1 MSTSTGDN
9 VPNRGQ
15 RGAGRGDSRT
25 SGPRRPALGRP
36 ARRPGAEAPP
46 ERDVHDPA
54 GIRLQKV
61 LATAGLGSRRAC
73 ETLITEGRVTVDGI
87 GVRELGVRVDP
98 TKVAV
103 HVDGMRIQLDT
114 SLVTIALN
122 KPLGI
127 VSTMHDP
134 EGRPSLAQF
143 VADRA
148 ERLFHIGRL
157 DAETEGLLLLTNDG
171 ELANRLAHPSHLV
184 PKTYLAHVEGRV
196 ASNVG
201 NKMLHGIMLEDGI
214 AKVDRYHIVDSTP
227 QAALIEIVL
236 HEGRNRIVRRLFEEV
251 GHPVSRLVR
260 TQIGPIKLGDLRTGT
275 TRVLSQ
281 PEVGSLMAQV
291 GM

>member
-1 MSTSTGDN
+1 MSTSTGGN
-9 VPNRGQ
+9 RPERGQ
-15 RGAGRGDSRT
+15 RGAGRT
-25 SGPRRPALGRP
+25 SGGAPGRARPTLGRP
-36 ARRPGAEAPP
+36 ARPVTPP
-46 ERDVHDPA
+46 EPVRDVHVAD
-54 GIRLQKV
+54 GVRLQKV

-73 ETLITEGRVTVDGI
+73 EDLISSGRVTVDG
-87 GVRELGVRVDP
+87 VQMRELGVRVDP
-98 TKVAV
+98 VKAII
-103 HVDGMRIQLDT
+103 HLDGMRIQLDT

-122 KPLGI
+122 KPLGV

-134 EGRPSLAQF
+134 EGRPSLARF
-143 VADRA
+143 VADRD

-184 PKTYLAHVEGRV
+184 PKTYLAYVEGRV
-196 ASNVG
+196 ASNVA

-214 AKVDRYHIVDSTP
+214 AKVDKYHVVDSTP
-227 QAALIEIVL
+227 QAALVEIVL

-251 GHPVSRLVR
+251 GHPVNRLVR
-260 TQIGPIKLGDLRTGT
+260 TQIGPIRLGDLRSGT

-281 PEVGSLMAQV
+281 PEVGSLMSTV

>member
-9 VPNRGQ
+9 GPNRGQ
-15 RGAGRGDSRT
+15 RGAGRGDNRA
-25 SGPRRPALGRP
+25 SGPRRPTLGRP
-36 ARRPGAEAPP
+36 ARRPEPVEP
-46 ERDVHDPA
+46 ERDVHDPT
-54 GIRLQKV
+54 GVRLQKV

-73 ETLITEGRVTVDGI
+73 ESLISDGRVTVDGVQ
-87 GVRELGVRVDP
+87 VRELGVRVDP
-98 TKVAV
+98 KAAV
-103 HVDGMRIQLDT
+103 IHLDGMRIQLDT
-114 SLVTIALN
+114 SLITVALN

-143 VADRA
+143 VADRD

-251 GHPVSRLVR
+251 GHPVNRLVR

>member
-9 VPNRGQ
+9 RPERGQ
-15 RGAGRGDSRT
+15 RGAGRGDSRA
-25 SGPRRPALGRP
+25 SGPRRPYLGRP
-36 ARRPGAEAPP
+36 ANRPAAAEATD
-46 ERDVHDPA
+46 RDVHDPN

-61 LATAGLGSRRAC
+61 LATAGLGSRRAS
-73 ETLITEGRVTVDGI
+73 ENLISDGRVTVDGI
-87 GVRELGVRVDP
+87 LVRELGVRVDP
-98 TKVAV
+98 TTAII

-114 SLVTIALN
+114 SLITIALN

-143 VADRA
+143 VADRD
-148 ERLFHIGRL
+148 ERLFHVGRL

-196 ASNVG
+196 ASSVG

-236 HEGRNRIVRRLFEEV
+236 HEGRNRIVRRLFEEL
-251 GHPVSRLVR
+251 GHPVNRLVR
-260 TQIGPIKLGDLRTGT
+260 TQIGPIRLGDQRVGT

-281 PEVGSLMAQV
+281 PEVGSLMALV